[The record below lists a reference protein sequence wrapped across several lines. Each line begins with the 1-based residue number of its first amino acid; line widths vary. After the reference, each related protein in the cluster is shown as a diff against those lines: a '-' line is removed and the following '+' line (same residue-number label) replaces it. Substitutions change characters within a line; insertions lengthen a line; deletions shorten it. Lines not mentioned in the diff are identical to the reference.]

1 MRKTA
6 ANPRGGLTPAQGTD
20 GRRHSSRD
28 DDGRLHANLA
38 PGARERAQPARNGCR
53 HRGRAAASGQRP
65 LGFTL
70 LEVLVALAV
79 VAIALLAAMRAA
91 GSVGD
96 NATRYRHAVLAEQC
110 AQNLLIEQRLR
121 KVFPP
126 VGTSTGSCTQAG
138 VTFTLEQNVLPT
150 PNPNF
155 RRVQV
160 TVLDPAGWSAWQVV
174 TIAGNM
180 P

>member
-1 MRKTA
+1 MSPTA
-6 ANPRGGLTPAQGTD
+6 ANP
-20 GRRHSSRD
+20 
-28 DDGRLHANLA
+28 
-38 PGARERAQPARNGCR
+38 PGDFACAQPAGGRSGGR
-53 HRGRAAASGQRP
+53 EHGRPHPRAAPAARGRRGA
-65 LGFTL
+65 GFTL

-126 VGTSTGSCTQAG
+126 VGQSTGRCTQAG

-160 TVLDPAGWSAWQVV
+160 TVFDPAGWSAWQVV